1 MIKINNLSYNNI
13 INDVSFSAG
22 AGDVVGIVG
31 YSGAGKTTLLK
42 AIANVENTATG
53 KIKYSGNLGFIYQ
66 NANNSIAPTYKLIT
80 QCCDGVGGQSKA
92 QKIFAKLGLEKQAE
106 SYVDLISGGQKMRGS
121 LAINLHRK
129 PKVLLLD
136 EPTANLDEKSAKIV
150 VDELLSYAKANK
162 CILLWVSHDILLMK
176 KITTKILH
184 IDNGK
189 MVEYTTAKKFFT
201 NPKSKA
207 GKDILKNINLKP
219 NKSKSKKT
227 IVDFKNVSLGYGKK
241 TVLEKLSFDVKSGE
255 CIGLFGGSGVGKST
269 VFRGIT
275 NQLKPTIGNIKSPKK
290 IQMIFQDAKGSLNP
304 KMNIGDIV
312 GEPLAIDKNKNK
324 KVIEILAKV
333 GIDKSRFNDKPDSFS
348 GGECQRIAIARAFIN
363 NPDLI
368 LADEMT
374 SALDSHNKNI
384 VLKLISQLQKK
395 NNTTI
400 IFASHDKTALKAI
413 CNRVVKL

>member
-13 INDVSFSAG
+13 INNISFTAN

-42 AIANVENTATG
+42 AIANVEKTATG
-53 KIKYSGNLGFIYQ
+53 KIKVGGNLGFLYQ

-80 QCCDGVGGQSKA
+80 QCCDGVGNQTTA
-92 QKIFAKLGLEKQAE
+92 QKIFAKLGLGEQAE
-106 SYVDLISGGQKMRGS
+106 SYVDLISGGQKMRSS

-136 EPTANLDEKSAKIV
+136 EPTANLDEASAKIV
-150 VDELLSYAKANK
+150 VDEILSYAKANK
-162 CILLWVSHDILLMK
+162 CTLLWVSHDMKLIK
-176 KITTKILH
+176 KIATKVLH
-184 IDNGK
+184 IDNGE
-189 MVEYTTAKKFFT
+189 MVEFETAKKFFT
-201 NPKSKA
+201 KPKSKA
-207 GKDILKNINLKP
+207 GRDILKNINLKP

-227 IVDFKNVSLGYGKK
+227 VVKFENVSLGYGKK
-241 TVLEKLSFDVKSGE
+241 TVVEKLSFDVKAGE
-255 CIGLFGGSGVGKST
+255 CVGLFGSSGVGKST
-269 VFRGIT
+269 VFRGIA
-275 NQLKPTIGNIKSPKK
+275 NQLKPIVGNIKSPKK

-312 GEPLAIDKNKNK
+312 GEPIAGDKNKQK

-333 GIDKSRFNDKPDSFS
+333 GIDKNRINEKPDSFS
-348 GGECQRIAIARAFIN
+348 GGECQRISIARAFIN

-384 VLKLISQLQKK
+384 VLKLISDLQKK

-400 IFASHDKTALKAI
+400 IFASHDKTALNAL